1 MVEQSLLQV
10 TLNTNRRRHSP
21 RSEASQEATDLL
33 SVLIQKSEF
42 AIPGPAAYRCD
53 VFEPGSR
60 CPCFQVLDADGV
72 SLVSF
77 GVGLEGG
84 LLGVSV
90 DRLARPRRFS
100 ESQDQDTGGGSSSPD
115 SLVGHRKDYGVMKQS
130 KARMDELAE
139 KLGILERGHAEVSP
153 ATPEVNN
160 KKNEN
165 TFLRKRKTLTPGPR
179 KPPLGKLALNPPHG
193 EKDNFEKITVTLPSP
208 IRLLLLDE
216 SHRRKTERDPNW
228 SISVIVRE
236 ALAVYLGLQRRDLH
250 PDKEL

>member
-100 ESQDQDTGGGSSSPD
+100 ESQDQDTVGDSSSPD
-115 SLVGHRKDYGVMKQS
+115 SLAGRSSRTWTASGFPGDGMAGRFYKMPFVVGAGPGAEPSGPGCGMG
-130 KARMDELAE
+130 ELRGS
-139 KLGILERGHAEVSP
+139 GIPV
-153 ATPEVNN
+153 
-160 KKNEN
+160 
-165 TFLRKRKTLTPGPR
+165 F
-179 KPPLGKLALNPPHG
+179 
-193 EKDNFEKITVTLPSP
+193 PS
-208 IRLLLLDE
+208 RLLA
-216 SHRRKTERDPNW
+216 SAAP
-228 SISVIVRE
+228 
-236 ALAVYLGLQRRDLH
+236 
-250 PDKEL
+250 